1 MGRLNDD
8 DLLKLLTLIN
18 PMAFDTSQEG
28 SMLLSHDLFF
38 LARINLAECKMMNIM
53 KCLTNGSFMF
63 DLG

>member
-28 SMLLSHDLFF
+28 SMLLSHDFF
-38 LARINLAECKMMNIM
+38 FSCKNKPSRMQNDEHNEM
-53 KCLTNGSFMF
+53 SY
-63 DLG
+63 

>member
-38 LARINLAECKMMNIM
+38 FLQE
-53 KCLTNGSFMF
+53 
-63 DLG
+63 